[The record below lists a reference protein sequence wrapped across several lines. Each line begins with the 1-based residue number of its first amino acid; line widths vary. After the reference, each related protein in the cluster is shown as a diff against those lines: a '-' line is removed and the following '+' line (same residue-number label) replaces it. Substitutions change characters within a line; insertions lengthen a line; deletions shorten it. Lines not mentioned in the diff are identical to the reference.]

1 MGGFLQNEVKPIVI
15 WSISVVN
22 SLRMGVLL
30 FIDGPALVCR
40 WVNFSDPVAT
50 HPVQTKLK
58 CPPPPRECHLLQT
71 LRMPICYKA
80 AAIGQSLIDGQEV
93 HKVK

>member
-1 MGGFLQNEVKPIVI
+1 MGGFLLNEVKPIVI

-22 SLRMGVLL
+22 SLRVGVLL

-50 HPVQTKLK
+50 HPRTNEVEV
-58 CPPPPRECHLLQT
+58 PPRGVWTTILKIRQFLYT
-71 LRMPICYKA
+71 KP
-80 AAIGQSLIDGQEV
+80 
-93 HKVK
+93 

>member
-50 HPVQTKLK
+50 HPRTNEVEV
-58 CPPPPRECHLLQT
+58 PPRECHLLQNPQDAHM
-71 LRMPICYKA
+71 L
-80 AAIGQSLIDGQEV
+80 QSCSHRAEPD
-93 HKVK
+93 